1 MAHSAVTGNFLHKI
15 HEALGEIT
23 YLEPQRNRVN
33 SLRGSDPSKI
43 IQQLDLSYV
52 PMDKH
57 HVEQYE
63 AFRKGSANDRKM
75 SVEYFKE
82 ESKRIDAAM
91 KQK

>member
-43 IQQLDLSYV
+43 I
-52 PMDKH
+52 
-57 HVEQYE
+57 
-63 AFRKGSANDRKM
+63 
-75 SVEYFKE
+75 
-82 ESKRIDAAM
+82 
-91 KQK
+91 